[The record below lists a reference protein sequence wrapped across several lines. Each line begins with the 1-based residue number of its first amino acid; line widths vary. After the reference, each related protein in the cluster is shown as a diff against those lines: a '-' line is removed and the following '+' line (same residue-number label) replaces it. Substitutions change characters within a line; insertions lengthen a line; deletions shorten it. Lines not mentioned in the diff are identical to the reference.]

1 MGSTTKLTSTKSTQ
15 TEQSSISD
23 DGLITVCTLRTI
35 LASLSDLNKMVGS
48 INAAKQTPSEDE
60 PHTGDDPHLPNMILP
75 PVTSLEELF
84 ELEENASNEDFVS
97 SAVICFGRMFGKHN
111 YKGRGRTV
119 CLRLIERVFEVQFLS
134 NCSWA
139 ENGKDG
145 NIDLIDFE
153 HTFNMLYKTV
163 IYTDPDFTTQQM
175 KHFFRLAIMYAKR
188 RANEKRQKQS
198 TITVQHADI
207 DESFEETC
215 LDSIVEQDSMVEQDI
230 IVEQENLM
238 DQVTM
243 DEQFRK
249 QDSNLIENNHL
260 DSHAIYE
267 TEHLSSIA
275 NISPEKK
282 QSDVSTPTDTSLSL
296 PNKILQPVKNLAEL
310 SLLEKKAKNEGFVL
324 AVISRFGK
332 MHGEGLHKGKG
343 KTICSRLLDQFFE
356 RDFLCN
362 CCLTSSTKHKDKIAI
377 ERFPNTIN
385 LLFRTVIYS
394 DPEYTMLEMCTFLQN
409 TLPMSKTRSK
419 TKQEGEGS
427 AMNAKR
433 NKLVAEPN
441 ESNLVLAT
449 AAKEDLSSAKVKEC
463 QEEITTIELVS
474 SADHCA
480 LTTSSTLSTDR
491 DGPAKIVLEIIDS
504 QFAKSD
510 TPLLD
515 VNNQIESNTSETQ
528 HKRIARE
535 KGLLELFPK
544 TILSP
549 VNNFN
554 ALRALEKKASSQSFV
569 KALIFSSSKMFA
581 RGQWKGKGRIVCAKL
596 IDLFFEKEF
605 LKRCSWTGSA
615 KESGVVAFK
624 DYNGIFTM
632 FYQIVAFAAPDFT
645 MNELEV
651 FFRSRLRNR
660 R

>member
-1 MGSTTKLTSTKSTQ
+1 MGPTTKLTLAKATQ
-15 TEQSSISD
+15 TEQSSTSD
-23 DGLITVCTLRTI
+23 DSLITVCTLRTI

-48 INAAKQTPSEDE
+48 MNAAKQNSAEADPPS
-60 PHTGDDPHLPNMILP
+60 GNDPHLPNTILP
-75 PVTSLEELF
+75 PVTSLAELF
-84 ELEENASNEDFVS
+84 ELEENASNEDFVT
-97 SAVICFGRMFGKHN
+97 SAVICFGRMFGRHN

-134 NCSWA
+134 NCSWS
-139 ENGKDG
+139 ESGKEG

-153 HTFNMLYKTV
+153 NTFNMLYKTV

-198 TITVQHADI
+198 TITVQHTDI
-207 DESFEETC
+207 DESFDETC
-215 LDSIVEQDSMVEQDI
+215 LESVVEQDSMVEQDI
-230 IVEQENLM
+230 VEQENM
-238 DQVTM
+238 MEQATI
-243 DEQFRK
+243 DEEFKK
-249 QDSNLIENNHL
+249 QDSNLIESNHL
-260 DSHAIYE
+260 AGHAIYE
-267 TEHLSSIA
+267 TEQLTPVA
-275 NISPEKK
+275 NISPVKK
-282 QSDVSTPTDTSLSL
+282 QSDVSTSSDTSLNVL
-296 PNKILQPVKNLAEL
+296 NKILQPVNSLAEL
-310 SLLEKKAKNEGFVL
+310 SLLEKKAKNDGFVL

-332 MHGEGLHKGKG
+332 MYGEGLHKGKG
-343 KTICSRLLDQFFE
+343 KIVCSRLLDQFFE

-362 CCLTSSTKHKDKIAI
+362 CCLTSSTKYKDKIAI

-385 LLFRTVIYS
+385 LLFRTVINS

-409 TLPMSKTRSK
+409 TLPISKTRSK

-427 AMNAKR
+427 ATNSKR
-433 NKLVAEPN
+433 SKLVAVSN

-449 AAKEDLSSAKVKEC
+449 AGKEDLNSEKIEEY

-474 SADHCA
+474 SADDCT
-480 LTTSSTLSTDR
+480 LTTTNMIPSDE
-491 DGPAKIVLEIIDS
+491 DGPSKIVLEIIDS
-504 QFAKSD
+504 QFSKSNA
-510 TPLLD
+510 PLLD
-515 VNNQIESNTSETQ
+515 VNNQIESNSPEAQ

-554 ALRALEKKASSQSFV
+554 ALHALEKKASSQSFV
-569 KALIFSSSKMFA
+569 KALIFSSSKMFG
-581 RGQWKGKGRIVCAKL
+581 RGQWKGKGKIVCAKL

-624 DYNGIFTM
+624 DFNGIFNM

-645 MNELEV
+645 MNEIEV
-651 FFRSRLRNR
+651 FFRGRLRNR